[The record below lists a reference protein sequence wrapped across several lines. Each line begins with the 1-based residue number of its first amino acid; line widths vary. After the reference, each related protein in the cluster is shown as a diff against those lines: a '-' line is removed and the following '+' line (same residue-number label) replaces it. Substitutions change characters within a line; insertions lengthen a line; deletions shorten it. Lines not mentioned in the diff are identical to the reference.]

1 MKRLLNMDWKIYQDK
16 IEDNKSVFTQMIK
29 YFTSWINDN
38 VNIGK
43 EDNVSARILYSY
55 CISAPTYRNMLT
67 LVQCY
72 MGCVE
77 DILQC
82 SPLKFFVPDLRR
94 NQGSIEYL
102 LSSIHSVGKIKQTY
116 TLVAFCN
123 NISPTCGKVPRKSK
137 GIRIILSV

>member
-16 IEDNKSVFTQMIK
+16 IEDNKSVFTQIIK

-55 CISAPTYRNMLT
+55 CISTPAYWNMLT

-77 DILQC
+77 EIRQC

-116 TLVAFCN
+116 MLVVFCN
-123 NISPTCGKVPRKSK
+123 DISSTCGKVPRKSK